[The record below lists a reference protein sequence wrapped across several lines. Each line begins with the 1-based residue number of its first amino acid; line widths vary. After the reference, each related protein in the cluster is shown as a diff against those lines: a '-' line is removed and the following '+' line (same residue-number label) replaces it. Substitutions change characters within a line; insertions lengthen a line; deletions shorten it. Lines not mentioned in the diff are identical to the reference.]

1 MYSVW
6 LYFTNGSN
14 IVIYDRVWLEKKSY
28 IESDAFDEGFYY
40 YKFVLWLPSK

>member
-1 MYSVW
+1 MKKMWSK
-6 LYFTNGSN
+6 

-28 IESDAFDEGFYY
+28 IESDAFDEVFHY